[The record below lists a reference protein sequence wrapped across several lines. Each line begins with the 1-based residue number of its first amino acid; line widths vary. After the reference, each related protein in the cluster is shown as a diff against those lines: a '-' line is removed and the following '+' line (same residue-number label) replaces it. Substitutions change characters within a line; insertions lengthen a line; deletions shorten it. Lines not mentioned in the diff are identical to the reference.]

1 MGSGGVRAHG
11 FAADAGGP
19 EGVLMVDPQMQVE
32 SRRMLSRRRILGLGA
47 ATGTAVAL
55 AAWGSVTTAAASPA
69 VTSGT
74 QTAAGTARP
83 AATGGMS
90 PAGGAGE
97 TWLYLSIVT
106 GKMIGKK
113 GYPEFVPA
121 DFSIPANA
129 TVHAEIRCFDDG
141 AATIPSG
148 YEKVKGTVDGAMTV
162 LSAVNG
168 DVSTAKSQTV
178 QAVDP
183 KNVAHTLTI
192 ADTGL
197 NIPIPPLSTVRFT
210 FKSGGSGIHGWQ
222 CMAACGTG
230 QGGWGGPMA
239 TNGYM
244 SGTMA
249 VV

>member
-1 MGSGGVRAHG
+1 M
-11 FAADAGGP
+11 
-19 EGVLMVDPQMQVE
+19 LVDTQVE
-32 SRRMLSRRRILGLGA
+32 TESQRALSRRRILGLGA
-47 ATGTAVAL
+47 VAGTAVL
-55 AAWGSVTTAAASPA
+55 VAACGSITTPTSSSASDSSP
-69 VTSGT
+69 TSGT
-74 QTAAGTARP
+74 QVPAVAAQPSSA
-83 AATGGMS
+83 
-90 PAGGAGE
+90 AGGAAPVGGSGE
-97 TWLYLSIVT
+97 TWLYVTVLT
-106 GKMIGKK
+106 GKMDGKK

-121 DFSIPANA
+121 DFSVPANA
-129 TVHAEIRCFDDG
+129 TVQCEIRCFDDG
-141 AATIPSG
+141 PASIPSG
-148 YEKVKGTVDGAMTV
+148 YEKVKGTVDGSMT
-162 LSAVNG
+162 LISAVNG

-210 FKSGGSGIHGWQ
+210 FKSGGSGTHGWQ

-244 SGTMA
+244 NGTMT